1 MIKTSEN
8 LTACNHLDPRTP
20 FGVSSSANILKG
32 NTSNIFTKEKTD
44 FQNQLMSTPEK
55 PLLRL
60 NILAIKKL
68 MNHMK
73 MMYTLEKS
81 KDLLMR
87 ITKTNVKLVVY
98 DNKFSEICYLGILD
112 KKFFDVYEFRDIVT
126 VRLEDVK
133 VFMKLLKINFKNV
146 SFSPRLKSPSI
157 FLT

>member
-8 LTACNHLDPRTP
+8 LATSNLLDPRTP
-20 FGVSSSANILKG
+20 FGVSSSANILKE
-32 NTSNIFTKEKTD
+32 NSAETFIQEKTT
-44 FQNQLMSTPEK
+44 FRIQEMSTTEK

-112 KKFFDVYEFRDIVT
+112 KKFFDIYEFRDIVT

-146 SFSPRLKSPSI
+146 SI
-157 FLT
+157 